1 MEMVSVGFLIGA
13 LGLVVVLGLGAVFY
27 QFFTGQLSRGPRGSG
42 GGKVLLV
49 AGGVVLGV
57 ILLVVLPSYPKLLGV
72 LSIALSIAYGKILS
86 SKVSAVSP
94 AQYRTPKADSPR
106 TMAIGLVIIL
116 LYAGYIAYEILF
128 T

>member
-13 LGLVVVLGLGAVFY
+13 LGLVIVLGLGAVFY

-72 LSIALSIAYGKILS
+72 LSIALSIAYGKMLS
-86 SKVSAVSP
+86 SKMSAVSP
-94 AQYRTPKADSPR
+94 AQYRPQKADSPR

-116 LYAGYIAYEILF
+116 LYAGYIAYAILF